1 MQFSEARFGV
11 VHFNNGLHSLLTPT
25 DAWAAALRSALEL
38 ILSAQPWAKII
49 WRTST
54 PLADEAKNEKANE
67 LNAAAA
73 NVVEELG
80 GITTDALF
88 ALLDPLDRTSHWTY
102 TYHHTP
108 ETVAIEA
115 AHVATAV
122 VAAIGRAVVKPD
134 GDGS

>member
-1 MQFSEARFGV
+1 MQK
-11 VHFNNGLHSLLTPT
+11 
-25 DAWAAALRSALEL
+25 
-38 ILSAQPWAKII
+38 AK
-49 WRTST
+49 
-54 PLADEAKNEKANE
+54 E

-88 ALLDPLDRTSHWTY
+88 AMLDPLDRTSHWTY

-115 AHVATAV
+115 AHVAAAV
-122 VAAIGRAVVKPD
+122 VTALGRAVVEPD
-134 GDGS
+134 GDGSR